1 MGMGIGDYIATCGG
15 MLLIGVALYNAF
27 RTLFYPEGRGA
38 LMRLA
43 GPVIF
48 GVVVLAWTAMLA
60 LGFGL
65 LYLPHLADE
74 FRISSGLPP
83 NEQTSYFDAVYFS
96 FSALSSTGF
105 GDLSAKSDPIRAI
118 TMLEGALG
126 SLRTTLRDRFLDEIE
141 DEGEGGDVL
150 QQFRSDHLIAEEEAE
165 TPGRAE
171 PDRG

>member
-1 MGMGIGDYIATCGG
+1 
-15 MLLIGVALYNAF
+15 
-27 RTLFYPEGRGA
+27 
-38 LMRLA
+38 MRLA

-74 FRISSGLPP
+74 L
-83 NEQTSYFDAVYFS
+83 
-96 FSALSSTGF
+96 F

-118 TMLEGALG
+118 TMLEGITG
-126 SLRTTLRDRFLDEIE
+126 T
-141 DEGEGGDVL
+141 V
-150 QQFRSDHLIAEEEAE
+150 IAEEEAE